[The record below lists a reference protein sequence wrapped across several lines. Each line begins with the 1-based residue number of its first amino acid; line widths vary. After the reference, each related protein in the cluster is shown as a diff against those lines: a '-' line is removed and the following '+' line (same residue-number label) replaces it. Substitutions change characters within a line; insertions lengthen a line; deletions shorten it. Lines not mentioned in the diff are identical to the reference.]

1 MTKTK
6 KIAHAVVLL
15 VGVGLLAAVS
25 EAQTTKNASPVASFS
40 AFLAQGSG
48 ATVEFDASA
57 STDSDGRIVT
67 YQWVF
72 GDGSTGSGIVKDH
85 TYPHVE
91 RYNVTLLVID
101 DVGATGMVTRTIDV
115 EELQPRSAR
124 GAKVVTP
131 APSVSPSIAPEGNR
145 VGMKAPEF
153 SIPGT
158 DDANVQLSNYLGH
171 VVILEFWASTCPACQ
186 ASMAGLEALRIRYEA
201 QGLVVILVS
210 IDQTATGAN
219 DFLARAG
226 YKGFVSA
233 IEAYWPER
241 PTRTSYDVSHVPHT
255 FLIDRTGVIRYSGSP
270 GDLTPAVVE
279 AWI

>member
-6 KIAHAVVLL
+6 RIAHAVVLL
-15 VGVGLLAAVS
+15 VGVGLLAAAS
-25 EAQTTKNASPVASFS
+25 AAQTPKNASPVASFS
-40 AFLAQGSG
+40 AFLSQGSG

-57 STDSDGRIVT
+57 SADSDGRIVT

-72 GDGSTGSGIVKDH
+72 GDGSTGSGVVKDH
-85 TYPHVE
+85 TYAHVE
-91 RYNVTLLVID
+91 RYNVTLLVFD
-101 DVGATGMVTRTIDV
+101 DAGATGMVTRTIDV

-124 GAKVVTP
+124 SPKIATP
-131 APSVSPSIAPEGNR
+131 APSVGLSTAQVGNR

-158 DDANVQLSNYLGH
+158 DDVSVRLSDYAGQ
-171 VVILEFWASTCPACQ
+171 VVILEFWTSTCPACQ

-210 IDQTATGAN
+210 IDQTATGPN
-219 DFLARAG
+219 DFLTRAG
-226 YKGFVSA
+226 YAGFVSA
-233 IEAYWPER
+233 IDPYPAR
-241 PTRTSYDVSHVPHT
+241 VTRASYDVGHVPQT
-255 FLIDRTGVIRYSGSP
+255 FLIDRSGVIRYSGSP
-270 GDLTPAVVE
+270 GYLTPAAVE